1 MQKLKKKDKHPLAIN
16 ILKLNRYNYD
26 FFNCEEVVFFE
37 YIVVKGM
44 AFKKQKEFFH
54 SSETIRQETGI
65 KKHSLNS
72 IIRRFKDLGIIST
85 EIKGMPRVKFFT
97 VHYPKIV
104 DLIPKI
110 YQLSNNGKLSSDFS
124 KHLSDFFIPLVDNYL
139 QKNNIKNNKKEINKK
154 EKYDSESEGEDVL
167 SFFND
172 YLASLKYQKNIS
184 PTALKFNDVDLFR
197 ALKNYEIEFLCEYL
211 EKYFEEEHRPSLNK
225 FFAFDSIAVNKLK
238 YIEQKIVDEN
248 DYVEQM
254 VDELQR
260 IYNKRI
266 EMYNKD
272 DDYSRA
278 KSKTKLVVTKRIKQ
292 QLKTALKYRSELQIT
307 HSFTAYADDLLK
319 GNLSISKILPY
330 FLSSKDGEYEI
341 IDNYLEHFNIQYGYS
356 KN

>member
-26 FFNCEEVVFFE
+26 FLNCEEVVFFE

-44 AFKKQKEFFH
+44 AFKKKKEFFH

-65 KKHSLNS
+65 KKHSLKS
-72 IIRRFKDLGIIST
+72 IISRFESLGIIST

-104 DLIPKI
+104 ELIPKI
-110 YQLSNNGKLSSDFS
+110 YQLSKNGQLPSDFS

-139 QKNNIKNNKKEINKK
+139 QKNNIKNNKEELNNK
-154 EKYDSESEGEDVL
+154 EKYIYESEEGEAITI
-167 SFFND
+167 FND
-172 YLASLKYQKNIS
+172 YLSSLKYQKNIS
-184 PTALKFNDVDLFR
+184 STALKFNDVDLFR

-211 EKYFEEEHRPSLNK
+211 DKYFEEEHRPSLNK
-225 FFAFDSIAVNKLK
+225 FFTFDSIAVNKLK

-248 DYVEQM
+248 DYAEHLLA
-254 VDELQR
+254 ELQR
-260 IYNKRI
+260 IYNDRI
-266 EMYNKD
+266 EMYND
-272 DDYSRA
+272 DDKYSRA
-278 KSKTKLVVTKRIKQ
+278 KSKTKLVVNKRIKE
-292 QLKTALKYRSELQIT
+292 QLKTALKFRNELQIT
-307 HSFTAYADDLLK
+307 HSFTAYADDLLR
-319 GNLSISKILPY
+319 GNLSIRKILPY

-341 IDNYLEHFNIQYGYS
+341 IDNYLDHFNIQYGYS

>member
-26 FFNCEEVVFFE
+26 FFNCEEVIFFE
-37 YIVVKGM
+37 YMVVKGM
-44 AFKKQKEFFH
+44 AFKKQKEFYH

-65 KKHSLNS
+65 KKHSLKS
-72 IIRRFKDLGIIST
+72 IIRRFTDLGIIST

-110 YQLSNNGKLSSDFS
+110 YQLSNNGQLSSDFS

-139 QKNNIKNNKKEINKK
+139 QKNNIKNNKEEINKK
-154 EKYDSESEGEDVL
+154 EKYDNDSEGEDVL

-172 YLASLKYQKNIS
+172 YLGSLKYQKNVS
-184 PTALKFNDVDLFR
+184 PTALKYNDIDLFR

-248 DYVEQM
+248 DYVDHLI
-254 VDELQR
+254 DELQR
-260 IYNKRI
+260 LYKSRIQMHNKSDSQKRG
-266 EMYNKD
+266 
-272 DDYSRA
+272 
-278 KSKTKLVVTKRIKQ
+278 KSESKLVVTKR
-292 QLKTALKYRSELQIT
+292 LKEQVKKSLKVKTELEIT
-307 HSFTAYADDLLK
+307 NAFLPYIDQVLK
-319 GNLSISKILPY
+319 EEITISKILPY
-330 FLSSKDGEYEI
+330 FFAFKNDEYEI
-341 IDNYLEHFNIQYGYS
+341 IDNYLDYYNIHYGYE
-356 KN
+356 KH

>member
-44 AFKKQKEFFH
+44 AFKKQKEFYH

-72 IIRRFKDLGIIST
+72 IIRRFTDLGIIST

-110 YQLSNNGKLSSDFS
+110 YQLSNNGQLSSDFS

-139 QKNNIKNNKKEINKK
+139 QKNNIKNNKEEINKK
-154 EKYDSESEGEDVL
+154 EKYDTESEGEDVL

-172 YLASLKYQKNIS
+172 YLSSLKYQKNIS
-184 PTALKFNDVDLFR
+184 PTALKFNDIDLFR

-211 EKYFEEEHRPSLNK
+211 EKYFEEEHKPSLNK
-225 FFAFDSIAVNKLK
+225 FFTFDSIAVNKLK

-248 DYVEQM
+248 DYV
-254 VDELQR
+254 DALINELQR
-260 IYNKRI
+260 NYKRRI
-266 EMYNKD
+266 ELHNERD
-272 DDYSRA
+272 SSRRK
-278 KSKTKLVVTKRIKQ
+278 KSKSVLVVTKRIKQ
-292 QLKTALKYRSELQIT
+292 QVKNALKVKSELEIT
-307 HSFTAYADDLLK
+307 NAFTPYIDEILNE
-319 GNLSISKILPY
+319 NLDIKKILPY
-330 FLSSKDGEYEI
+330 FFAFKNDEYEI
-341 IDNYLEHFNIQYGYS
+341 IDTYLEYHNLHYGYS
-356 KN
+356 NN

>member
-37 YIVVKGM
+37 YMVVKGM
-44 AFKKQKEFFH
+44 AFKKQKEFYH

-65 KKHSLNS
+65 KKHSLKS
-72 IIRRFKDLGIIST
+72 IIRRFTDLGIIST

-110 YQLSNNGKLSSDFS
+110 YQLSNNGQLSSDFS

-139 QKNNIKNNKKEINKK
+139 QKNNIKNNKEEINKK
-154 EKYDSESEGEDVL
+154 EKYDNESEGEDVL

-172 YLASLKYQKNIS
+172 YLSSLKYQKNIS
-184 PTALKFNDVDLFR
+184 PTALKFNDIDLFR

-225 FFAFDSIAVNKLK
+225 FFTFDSIAVNKLK

-272 DDYSRA
+272 DDYTRA

-292 QLKTALKYRSELQIT
+292 QLKTALKYRNELQIT